1 MHICIVENGEDVAG
15 VGREGEGELF
25 VFICVMPLITISTAV
40 ENLTTFFNFNNDLNT
55 SQSTPAF
62 SRLPSTSS
70 LSPDQSG
77 NMREMM
83 AFAFWNL
90 KLVPQFLPR
99 LSQRISQPEFFNRL
113 LTSQLL
119 ELQQSRVGSK
129 VAAGASKAEFCPLTD
144 KITTAASTTLES
156 SGQGHVGRDGKFYL
170 FLRSWKSI
178 IISNYLENIKSC
190 FKSFD
195 QFRML
200 TWFGAYLL
208 KYVIPLV

>member
-1 MHICIVENGEDVAG
+1 MENPEQST
-15 VGREGEGELF
+15 
-25 VFICVMPLITISTAV
+25 CYLIFHSTAI
-40 ENLTTFFNFNNDLNT
+40 ENLITFFNFNNDLNT

-129 VAAGASKAEFCPLTD
+129 VAASDRQDHYCCFYNVGKLWPRTCWQRWKILPLFEE
-144 KITTAASTTLES
+144 LE
-156 SGQGHVGRDGKFYL
+156 VYYYIKLFGKHKKL
-170 FLRSWKSI
+170 FQI
-178 IISNYLENIKSC
+178 I
-190 FKSFD
+190 
-195 QFRML
+195 
-200 TWFGAYLL
+200 
-208 KYVIPLV
+208 

>member
-1 MHICIVENGEDVAG
+1 MAG

-99 LSQRISQPEFFNRL
+99 LSQRISLPEFFNRL

-119 ELQQSRVGSK
+119 ELSEARWPPVLVK
-129 VAAGASKAEFCPLTD
+129 LASA
-144 KITTAASTTLES
+144 
-156 SGQGHVGRDGKFYL
+156 R
-170 FLRSWKSI
+170 
-178 IISNYLENIKSC
+178 
-190 FKSFD
+190 
-195 QFRML
+195 
-200 TWFGAYLL
+200 
-208 KYVIPLV
+208 